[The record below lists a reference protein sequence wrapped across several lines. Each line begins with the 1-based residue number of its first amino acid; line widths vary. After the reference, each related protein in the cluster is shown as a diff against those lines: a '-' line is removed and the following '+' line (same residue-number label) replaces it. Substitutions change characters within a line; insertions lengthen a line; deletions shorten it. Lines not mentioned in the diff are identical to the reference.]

1 MVHDEPSDKTS
12 IQEQQSS
19 SLSFPIFPFW
29 MPFQNILTINDFTVC
44 LSVYSNRTNIKLGL
58 KQTLPEN
65 VVSLVSF
72 IPPDNPD

>member
-1 MVHDEPSDKTS
+1 MVHDEPSDKTP

-44 LSVYSNRTNIKLGL
+44 LSAYSNRTNIKLGL